1 MFSMGS
7 SGRWKRKANPRNFGE
22 KCFIWEAKTSLKG
35 GIKESA
41 KVFPEDDRMKVLLR
55 HGEVCVKE
63 EALEEVNETK
73 QSTCRRMS
81 TQRAKKTLDST
92 S

>member
-1 MFSMGS
+1 MEAQSKSKEFWGEMFHLGS
-7 SGRWKRKANPRNFGE
+7 QNLIERWNKRVREG
-22 KCFIWEAKTSLKG
+22 
-35 GIKESA
+35 
-41 KVFPEDDRMKVLLR
+41 FPKDDRMKVILR

-63 EALEEVNETK
+63 EALEEVNEMK
-73 QSTCRRMS
+73 QSTCQCMS

>member
-1 MFSMGS
+1 MEAQSKSKEFWGEMFHLGS
-7 SGRWKRKANPRNFGE
+7 QNLIERWNKRVR
-22 KCFIWEAKTSLKG
+22 KG
-35 GIKESA
+35 
-41 KVFPEDDRMKVLLR
+41 FPKDDRMKVILR

-63 EALEEVNETK
+63 EALEEVNEMK
-73 QSTCRRMS
+73 QSTCQCMS